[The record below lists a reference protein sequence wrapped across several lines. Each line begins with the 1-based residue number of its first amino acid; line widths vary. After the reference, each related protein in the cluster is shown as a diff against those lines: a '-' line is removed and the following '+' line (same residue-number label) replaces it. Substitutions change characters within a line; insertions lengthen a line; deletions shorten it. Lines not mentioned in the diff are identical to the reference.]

1 MSEVEKKA
9 EAYASA
15 CVDNPRDQLDTPSEM
30 RYHAYLAGYLEATQD
45 AASVLARMA
54 VNEADSADR
63 VLSGYIEACEE
74 GGKEIRALAE
84 KGKDL

>member
-45 AASVLARMA
+45 AVA
-54 VNEADSADR
+54 
-63 VLSGYIEACEE
+63 ACEKVGNE
-74 GGKEIRALAE
+74 PGCDYPARRVAEEIRALAGE
-84 KGKDL
+84 GK